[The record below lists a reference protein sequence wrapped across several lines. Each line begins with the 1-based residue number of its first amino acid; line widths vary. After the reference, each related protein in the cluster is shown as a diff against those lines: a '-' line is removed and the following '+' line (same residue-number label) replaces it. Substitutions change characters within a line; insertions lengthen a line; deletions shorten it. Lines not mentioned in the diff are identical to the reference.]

1 MRLHPTGQF
10 DNHPAAN
17 THIEVRPLAAA
28 MGAEICGVDATRL
41 SEDQFRETRAAL
53 FRHKMIYL
61 RRQQLSHGDQEAF
74 SLRFGPFAE
83 DAYTQGVP
91 GHRNVHPLI
100 KEAHDNSRMV
110 FGSGWHTDSPFLPEP
125 PAITLL
131 YAVEVPPFGGDTTW
145 ANAALAY
152 AMLSDTFRRTIDGL
166 RVRFSMRDVL
176 KSVQEA
182 VEVSDS
188 PIGRL
193 AATRDA
199 ERLSDDLQRK
209 IRGNAHPLVRTHP
222 VTGEKGLYVDPS
234 YGIGIEGML
243 PEESAPI
250 LSFLTEHLTQPAFTC
265 RLRWEANMLVLWDNR
280 LCVHQAYND
289 YQGHRREMYRTTVRG
304 ERPV

>member
-10 DNHPAAN
+10 DNYAASYR
-17 THIEVRPLAAA
+17 HIEARPLAAA
-28 MGAEICGVDATRL
+28 MGAEICGVDAARI
-41 SEDQFRETRAAL
+41 SAEQFQELRAAL

-61 RRQQLSHGDQEAF
+61 RQQQLAHSDQEAF

-100 KEAHDNSRMV
+100 KDADDQSRMV
-110 FGSGWHTDSPFLPEP
+110 FGSGWHTDSPFLAEP
-125 PAITLL
+125 PSITML
-131 YAVEVPPFGGDTTW
+131 YSVEVPPLGGDTTW

-152 AMLSDTFRRTIDGL
+152 AMLSDTYRRMIDGL
-166 RVRFSMRDVL
+166 KVHFSMRDVL
-176 KSVQEA
+176 RSAQEA
-182 VEVSDS
+182 SEARDS

-199 ERLSDDLQRK
+199 ERLSDDLLRK
-209 IRGNAHPLVRTHP
+209 IQGNAHPLVRTHP

-234 YGIGIEGML
+234 YGIGIEGMP

-250 LSFLTEHLTQPAFTC
+250 LQFLTEHLTQPAFTC
-265 RLRWEANMLVLWDNR
+265 RLRWEANMLVVWDNR

-289 YQGHRREMYRTTVRG
+289 YQGYRREMYRTTVRG
-304 ERPV
+304 DQPV